1 MGIFEAILLGAVQGV
16 TEFLPISSSGHLVI
30 FQKFLEVGDTG
41 SEFEILVHIGTLGS
55 IIVVFFNEIKLII
68 QNVKS
73 QKTQKYI
80 LFIIIGTIPAGIF
93 GVGMRDIFKS
103 LFHNLTLVGIF
114 LIVTGAVLSL
124 SMLLKKADEEITYTK
139 SILIGFAQAL
149 AIFPGISRSGMTIC
163 TALFLGI
170 GPKEAARFSFLL
182 AIPAISG
189 AGAITMVDVGTNF
202 QMSIYVAAAALI
214 SSFFTGLFSLKW
226 LINWLRNGKFHYF
239 GLYCIIIGI
248 ITLFM

>member
-30 FQKFLEVGDTG
+30 FQKYFEVDNSGNA
-41 SEFEILVHIGTLGS
+41 FEILVHLGTLGS
-55 IIVVFFNEIKLII
+55 IIVVFFDDIKLII

-73 QKTQKYI
+73 QKTQNYI
-80 LFIIIGTIPAGIF
+80 LFVIIGTIPAGIF
-93 GVGMRDIFKS
+93 GLGMRDVFES
-103 LFHNLTLVGIF
+103 SFRNLTLVGIF
-114 LIVTGAVLSL
+114 LIFTGTVLFF
-124 SMLLKKADEEITYTK
+124 SMSLKKGNEQITYTK

-202 QMSIYVAAAALI
+202 QMSIYVAAAAII

>member
-30 FQKFLEVGDTG
+30 FQKYFEVGNSG
-41 SEFEILVHIGTLGS
+41 NAFEILVHLGTLGS
-55 IIVVFFNEIKLII
+55 IIVVFFDEIKLII

-73 QKTQKYI
+73 QKTQNYI
-80 LFIIIGTIPAGIF
+80 LFVIIGTIPAGIF
-93 GVGMRDIFKS
+93 GLGMRDVFES
-103 LFHNLTLVGIF
+103 SFRNLKLVGIF
-114 LIVTGAVLSL
+114 LIFTGIVLL
-124 SMLLKKADEEITYTK
+124 FSMSLKKANEQITYTK

-202 QMSIYVAAAALI
+202 QMSIYVAAAAFI

-239 GLYCIIIGI
+239 GLYCIIIGV

>member
-1 MGIFEAILLGAVQGV
+1 MSLYDAILLGIVQGV

-30 FQKFLEVGDTG
+30 FQKFMDVGNSG

-55 IIVVFFNEIKLII
+55 ILVVFFNEIKFII
-68 QNVKS
+68 QNISS
-73 QKTQKYI
+73 QETQKYI
-80 LFIIIGTIPAGIF
+80 LFIIFGTMPAGIF
-93 GVGMRDIFKS
+93 GLGMKDVFAS
-103 LFHNLTLVGIF
+103 LFHNLSLVG
-114 LIVTGAVLSL
+114 LSL
-124 SMLLKKADEEITYTK
+124 MFTGLVLCSSILLKKANQQNTVTK

-189 AGAITMVDVGTNF
+189 AGALMIADVGVNF
-202 QMSIYVAAAALI
+202 QMPLYIAGAALI
-214 SSFFTGLFSLKW
+214 SSFFTGLLSLKW
-226 LINWLRNGKFHYF
+226 LINWLKNGKFHYF
-239 GLYCIIIGI
+239 GFYCITLGI
-248 ITLFM
+248 ITFFV

>member
-30 FQKFLEVGDTG
+30 FQKYFEVDNSGNA
-41 SEFEILVHIGTLGS
+41 FEILVHLGTLGS
-55 IIVVFFNEIKLII
+55 IIVVFFDEIKLII

-73 QKTQKYI
+73 QKTQNYI
-80 LFIIIGTIPAGIF
+80 LFVIIGTIPAGIF
-93 GVGMRDIFKS
+93 GLGMRDVFES
-103 LFHNLTLVGIF
+103 SFRNLKLVGIF
-114 LIVTGAVLSL
+114 LIFTGTVLFF
-124 SMLLKKADEEITYTK
+124 SMSLKKANEQITYTK

-202 QMSIYVAAAALI
+202 QMSIYVAAAAFT